1 MQLTSYQ
8 LMKKKKLSLDK
19 SILKQ
24 AQLLIQ
30 TNPYFNLHRDD
41 NVYIHWKDDNPL
53 LLPDR
58 MPPKEAKEK
67 GYEIMVNTVRLS
79 SILNG
84 TAKFGNR

>member
-30 TNPYFNLHRDD
+30 TNPYFRQHLDD
-41 NVYIHWKDDNPL
+41 NVYIHWRDDNPL

-67 GYEIMVNTVRLS
+67 GYETMVNTVKLK
-79 SILNG
+79 SILDG
-84 TAKFGNR
+84 SARFGNR

>member
-30 TNPYFNLHRDD
+30 TNPYFRQHLDA
-41 NVYIHWKDDNPL
+41 NVYLHWKGEQVL

-67 GYEIMVNTVRLS
+67 GYETMVNTVKLS
-79 SILNG
+79 SILDG
-84 TAKFGNR
+84 SARFGNR